1 MDEQGVELVGTVRL
15 LVFEGLTDG
24 LRDFGE
30 FQSCLIGKL
39 SNFWVYDLAFGSLCV
54 PTILLVL
61 GVGKLHA
68 SSYLYFMHLNKNRN
82 YFIFCIKLML
92 H

>member
-39 SNFWVYDLAFGSLCV
+39 SNFWVYDLAFGRCVYQQYCWFWVLENYMHHHIYILC
-54 PTILLVL
+54 I
-61 GVGKLHA
+61 
-68 SSYLYFMHLNKNRN
+68 
-82 YFIFCIKLML
+82 
-92 H
+92 